1 MTRLSDAAPIVLRGM
16 GGSCKPVCITTSH
29 QPRHTHTLID
39 SAGPARYGVGFPLA
53 RLLGRSGRRLLGTA
67 TQ

>member
-16 GGSCKPVCITTSH
+16 GGSCKPVCITTSTH
-29 QPRHTHTLID
+29 GHTNLVTRILY
-39 SAGPARYGVGFPLA
+39 S